1 MQDFFFKSGVNLNF
15 EPIKRKFQKSTNI
28 FFRVKDTFQI
38 RKLKKVFMAK
48 QFKRHWL
55 LCAFAKWIGSGV
67 IVLINED
74 KKGFASVRQYSGLTL
89 PEVTV
94 VIDRISEIHAATAAM
109 FLSKNSKNFENKKD
123 FLLKCDENNPE
134 NTDATSL
141 AAVRQDTDLVLRTLA
156 HFLRRVPGYL
166 EKHQLICKY
175 KHILVEHLMQSNR

>member
-1 MQDFFFKSGVNLNF
+1 M
-15 EPIKRKFQKSTNI
+15 
-28 FFRVKDTFQI
+28 
-38 RKLKKVFMAK
+38 
-48 QFKRHWL
+48 
-55 LCAFAKWIGSGV
+55 
-67 IVLINED
+67 LINED

-109 FLSKNSKNFENKKD
+109 FLSKNVENKKD

-141 AAVRQDTDLVLRTLA
+141 AAFRQDTDLVLRTLA